1 MQNRFPNK
9 CTLSCSEIRK
19 SKFII
24 NARRGYDGV
33 YLSEDNHNSFDP
45 KINIFGCR
53 ALLSISSMAY
63 GRSNF
68 QVSQILF
75 LIANSESA

>member
-1 MQNRFPNK
+1 MSR
-9 CTLSCSEIRK
+9 
-19 SKFII
+19 SKYII
-24 NARRGYDGV
+24 KTRVGYDGND
-33 YLSEDNHNSFDP
+33 LSEDNHNSFDP

-53 ALLSISSMAY
+53 ASPFISSRAY

-68 QVSQILF
+68 QVAQILF